1 MQEYDVVLK
10 LLLRGSAKLALD
22 ELAGTTIA
30 RWLNVE
36 LPEVVNRRVDLLG
49 ETADGIL
56 IQIELQSGPD
66 NTMALRMAEYS
77 LAIYRL
83 LQRRTFPRQIVL
95 YVGEPPLNM
104 EDTLVGPDL
113 QFRYRLIDVRDLDG
127 ERLRQSPEMG
137 DNVIAILTR
146 LRDQR
151 DALNEILGKLSNLD
165 IDGREF
171 YLRALLTLAGLRGL
185 EETVEEE
192 ARKMPLLNDILDNRV
207 LGREFKR
214 GLEQGVQQ
222 GLQQGELTLLR
233 RQIEERFGP
242 IPQWAEDRLAT
253 RSAAELEE
261 LAVRVLKAKTLEE
274 LFA

>member
-10 LLLRGSAKLALD
+10 LLLRGSAKLVLD
-22 ELAGTTIA
+22 ELAGATIA
-30 RWLNVE
+30 GWLNVE

-49 ETADGIL
+49 ETADGML

-66 NTMALRMAEYS
+66 NRMNLRMAEYS

-83 LQRRTFPRQIVL
+83 LGKFPRQIVL
-95 YVGEPPLNM
+95 YVGEAPLKM
-104 EDTLVGPDL
+104 EDTLLGPDL
-113 QFRYRLIDVRDLDG
+113 QFRYHLMDVRDLDG
-127 ERLRQSPEMG
+127 ERLRESPQMG

-146 LRDQR
+146 LRDER
-151 DALNEILGKLSNLD
+151 EAVNEILDKLSNLD

-192 ARKMPLLNDILDNRV
+192 ARKMPLLNDILENRV

-222 GLQQGELTLLR
+222 GELTLLR
-233 RQIEERFGP
+233 RLIEKRFGP
-242 IPQWAEDRLAT
+242 MPQWAEERLAA

-261 LAVRVLKAKTLEE
+261 LGERVLTAKTIEE
-274 LFA
+274 MFA

>member
-1 MQEYDVVLK
+1 M
-10 LLLRGSAKLALD
+10 
-22 ELAGTTIA
+22 
-30 RWLNVE
+30 
-36 LPEVVNRRVDLLG
+36 
-49 ETADGIL
+49 L
-56 IQIELQSGPD
+56 IQIDLQSGAD

-83 LQRRTFPRQIVL
+83 RKKFPRQIVL
-95 YVGEPPLNM
+95 YVGEAPLKM
-104 EDTLVGPDL
+104 ENTLLGPDL
-113 QFRYRLIDVRDLDG
+113 QFRYRLVDVRDLDG
-127 ERLRQSPEMG
+127 ERLRQSPQMG

-151 DALNEILGKLSNLD
+151 GALNEILGKLSNLD

-192 ARKMPLLNDILDNRV
+192 ARKMPLLNDILENRV

-214 GLEQGVQQ
+214 G
-222 GLQQGELTLLR
+222 ELSLLR
-233 RQIEERFGP
+233 RLIEERFGP
-242 IPQWAEDRLAT
+242 IPKWAEDRLT
-253 RSAAELEE
+253 GLSAAELEE
-261 LAVRVLKAKTLEE
+261 LGVRVLKTKTIEE

>member
-10 LLLRGSAKLALD
+10 LLLRGSAKLVLD

-49 ETADGIL
+49 ETPDGTL
-56 IQIELQSGPD
+56 IQIELQSSAD
-66 NTMALRMAEYS
+66 NSIPLRMAEYS

-83 LQRRTFPRQIVL
+83 RQKFPQQIVL
-95 YVGEPPLNM
+95 YVGEAPLKM

-127 ERLRQSPEMG
+127 ERLRESPEMG

-146 LRDQR
+146 LRDR
-151 DALNEILGKLSNLD
+151 REALCEILDKLSDLD
-165 IDGREF
+165 VDAREF

-192 ARKMPLLNDILDNRV
+192 ARKMPLLNDILENRV

-214 GLEQGVQQ
+214 GHEEGVHQ
-222 GLQQGELTLLR
+222 EALTMAR
-233 RQIEERFGP
+233 RLIEERFGP
-242 IPQWAEDRLAT
+242 LLQWAEERLAA
-253 RSAAELEE
+253 RSAEELEE
-261 LAVRVLKAKTLEE
+261 LGVRVLKAKTIEE

>member
-10 LLLRGSAKLALD
+10 LLLRGSAKLVVD

-30 RWLNVE
+30 SWLNVE
-36 LPEVVNRRVDLLG
+36 LPEIVNRRVDLLG
-49 ETADGIL
+49 ETADGML
-56 IQIELQSGPD
+56 VQIELQSGPD
-66 NTMALRMAEYS
+66 STMALRMAEYA
-77 LAIYRL
+77 LAIYRQQ
-83 LQRRTFPRQIVL
+83 QRRRFPRQIVL
-95 YVGEPPLNM
+95 YVGEAPLNM
-104 EDTLVGPDL
+104 EDTLVGPSL
-113 QFRYRLIDVRDLDG
+113 QFQYRLIDVRDLDG
-127 ERLRQSPEMG
+127 ERLLQSPQMG
-137 DNVIAILTR
+137 DNVIAILAR

-151 DALNEILGKLSNLD
+151 GALHEILDKLSDLE
-165 IDGREF
+165 IDEREF

-214 GLEQGVQQ
+214 GL
-222 GLQQGELTLLR
+222 QQGELTLLR

-242 IPQWAEDRLAT
+242 IPQWAEERLGAL
-253 RSAAELEE
+253 SAAELEE
-261 LAVRVLKAKTLEE
+261 LGVRVLKAKTIEE

>member
-10 LLLRGSAKLALD
+10 LLLRMSAKLVLD
-22 ELAGTTIA
+22 ELAGATIA

-49 ETADGIL
+49 ETANGTL

-66 NTMALRMAEYS
+66 NTMALRMAEYA

-83 LQRRTFPRQIVL
+83 RRKFPRQIVL
-95 YVGEPPLNM
+95 YVGEPPLKM
-104 EDTLVGPDL
+104 DDTLLGPDL
-113 QFRYRLIDVRDLDG
+113 QFRYRLVDVRDLDG
-127 ERLRQSPEMG
+127 ERLRESQEMG

-151 DALNEILGKLSNLD
+151 EALNEILSKLSDLD
-165 IDGREF
+165 IDAREF

-192 ARKMPLLNDILDNRV
+192 ARKMPLLNDILENRV

-214 GLEQGVQQ
+214 GLEEGVQQ

-242 IPQWAEDRLAT
+242 IPKWAEDRLAA
-253 RSAAELEE
+253 RSAAELED
-261 LAVRVLKAKTLEE
+261 LGVRVLRAKTIEE

>member
-1 MQEYDVVLK
+1 MQEYDVILK
-10 LLLRGSAKLALD
+10 LLLRGSAKLVLD
-22 ELAGTTIA
+22 ELAGTAIA

-49 ETADGIL
+49 ETADDTL
-56 IQIELQSGPD
+56 IQIELQSSAD
-66 NTMALRMAEYS
+66 NTIALRMAEYS

-83 LQRRTFPRQIVL
+83 LLPRKKFPRQIVL
-95 YVGEPPLNM
+95 YVGEAPLKM
-104 EDTLVGPDL
+104 EDKLVGPDL
-113 QFRYRLIDVRDLDG
+113 EFRYHLVDVRDLDG
-127 ERLRQSPEMG
+127 ERLRQSPQMG
-137 DNVIAILTR
+137 DNVIAILTS

-151 DALNEILGKLSNLD
+151 EALHGILDKLSDLEVD
-165 IDGREF
+165 AREF

-185 EETVEEE
+185 EEAVEEE

-222 GLQQGELTLLR
+222 GELTVLR

-242 IPQWAEDRLAT
+242 IPKWADDRLTALL
-253 RSAAELEE
+253 AAELEE
-261 LAVRVLKAKTLEE
+261 LGVRVLKAKTIEE

>member
-1 MQEYDVVLK
+1 
-10 LLLRGSAKLALD
+10 
-22 ELAGTTIA
+22 
-30 RWLNVE
+30 
-36 LPEVVNRRVDLLG
+36 
-49 ETADGIL
+49 
-56 IQIELQSGPD
+56 
-66 NTMALRMAEYS
+66 
-77 LAIYRL
+77 
-83 LQRRTFPRQIVL
+83 
-95 YVGEPPLNM
+95 M
-104 EDTLVGPDL
+104 EDTLLGPDL
-113 QFRYRLIDVRDLDG
+113 QFRYRLVDVRDLDG
-127 ERLRQSPEMG
+127 ERLRQSPQMG

-151 DALNEILGKLSNLD
+151 GALNEILGKLSNLD

-192 ARKMPLLNDILDNRV
+192 ARKMPLLKEILENRV

-222 GLQQGELTLLR
+222 GELTLLR
-233 RQIEERFGP
+233 RQIKERFGP

-261 LAVRVLKAKTLEE
+261 LGVRVLKAKTIEE

>member
-10 LLLRGSAKLALD
+10 LLLRMSAKLVLD
-22 ELAGTTIA
+22 ELAGATIA

-49 ETADGIL
+49 ETADGTL
-56 IQIELQSGPD
+56 VQIDVQSGSD
-66 NTMALRMAEYS
+66 NRMNLRMAEYS
-77 LAIYRL
+77 LAIYRQQ
-83 LQRRTFPRQIVL
+83 QRQQFPLQIVL
-95 YVGEPPLNM
+95 YVGETPLNM

-127 ERLRQSPEMG
+127 ERLRQSPQMG

-151 DALNEILGKLSNLD
+151 EALNEILSKLSDLD
-165 IDGREF
+165 IDAREF

-222 GLQQGELTLLR
+222 GELTVLR

-242 IPQWAEDRLAT
+242 IPKWADDRLTALL
-253 RSAAELEE
+253 AAELEE
-261 LAVRVLKAKTLEE
+261 LGVRVLKAKTIEE

>member
-1 MQEYDVVLK
+1 M
-10 LLLRGSAKLALD
+10 
-22 ELAGTTIA
+22 
-30 RWLNVE
+30 N
-36 LPEVVNRRVDLLG
+36 
-49 ETADGIL
+49 
-56 IQIELQSGPD
+56 
-66 NTMALRMAEYS
+66 LRMAEYS

-83 LQRRTFPRQIVL
+83 RGKFPRQIVL
-95 YVGEPPLNM
+95 YVGDAPLKM
-104 EDTLVGPDL
+104 EDTLIGPDW

-127 ERLRQSPEMG
+127 DRLRESPQMG

-151 DALNEILGKLSNLD
+151 GALNEILGKLSNLD

-192 ARKMPLLNDILDNRV
+192 ARKMPLLNDILENRV

-214 GLEQGVQQ
+214 G
-222 GLQQGELTLLR
+222 ELSLLR
-233 RQIEERFGP
+233 RLIEERFGP
-242 IPQWAEDRLAT
+242 IPKWAEDRLTAH
-253 RSAAELEE
+253 SASELEE
-261 LAVRVLKAKTLEE
+261 LGVRVLKAKTIEE

>member
-1 MQEYDVVLK
+1 M
-10 LLLRGSAKLALD
+10 SAKLVLD
-22 ELAGTTIA
+22 ELAGATIA

-49 ETADGIL
+49 ETANGTL

-66 NTMALRMAEYS
+66 NTMALRMAEYA

-83 LQRRTFPRQIVL
+83 RRKFPRQIVL
-95 YVGEPPLNM
+95 YVGEPPLKM
-104 EDTLVGPDL
+104 DDTLLGPDL
-113 QFRYRLIDVRDLDG
+113 QFRYRLVDVRDLDG
-127 ERLRQSPEMG
+127 ERLRESQEMG

-151 DALNEILGKLSNLD
+151 EALNEILSKLSDLD
-165 IDGREF
+165 IDAREF

-192 ARKMPLLNDILDNRV
+192 ARKMPLLNEVLENRV

-214 GLEQGVQQ
+214 GLEEGVQQGLQQ

-242 IPQWAEDRLAT
+242 IPKWAEDRLTAF
-253 RSAAELEE
+253 SAAELEE
-261 LAVRVLKAKTLEE
+261 LGVRVLKAKTIEE

>member
-10 LLLRGSAKLALD
+10 LLLRGSAKVVLD

-30 RWLNVE
+30 SWLNIEVPE
-36 LPEVVNRRVDLLG
+36 LVNRRVDLLG
-49 ETADGIL
+49 ETADGML
-56 IQIELQSGPD
+56 IQIELQSGLE
-66 NTMALRMAEYS
+66 NRMALRMAEYS

-83 LQRRTFPRQIVL
+83 RRKFPRQIVL
-95 YVGEPPLNM
+95 YVGEPPLKM
-104 EDTLVGPDL
+104 DDTLVGPDL

-127 ERLRQSPEMG
+127 ERLRQSPEIG

-146 LRDQR
+146 FRDQR
-151 DALNEILGKLSNLD
+151 GALNEILGKLSDLD
-165 IDGREF
+165 VDAREF

-192 ARKMPLLNDILDNRV
+192 ARKMPLLNEILENRV

-222 GLQQGELTLLR
+222 GELTLLR
-233 RQIEERFGP
+233 RLIEERFGP

>member
-1 MQEYDVVLK
+1 MAQEYDVVLK
-10 LLLRGSAKLALD
+10 LLLQGSAKLVLA
-22 ELAGTTIA
+22 ELAGATIA

-36 LPEVVNRRVDLLG
+36 LPEIVVRNTRVDLLG
-49 ETADGIL
+49 ETPGGTL
-56 IQIELQSGPD
+56 IQIDLQSGSD

-77 LAIYRL
+77 LAIYRQQL
-83 LQRRTFPRQIVL
+83 RRRFPRQIVL

-113 QFRYRLIDVRDLDG
+113 QFRYRLVDVRDLDG

-151 DALNEILGKLSNLD
+151 EALHEILDKLSDLD
-165 IDGREF
+165 TDAKEF

-192 ARKMPLLNDILDNRV
+192 ARKMPLLNEILENRV

-214 GLEQGVQQ
+214 GLEEGV
-222 GLQQGELTLLR
+222 QQGELTMLR
-233 RQIEERFGP
+233 RLIEKRFGP
-242 IPQWAEDRLAT
+242 MPQWAEERLAA

-261 LAVRVLKAKTLEE
+261 LGERVLTAKTIEE